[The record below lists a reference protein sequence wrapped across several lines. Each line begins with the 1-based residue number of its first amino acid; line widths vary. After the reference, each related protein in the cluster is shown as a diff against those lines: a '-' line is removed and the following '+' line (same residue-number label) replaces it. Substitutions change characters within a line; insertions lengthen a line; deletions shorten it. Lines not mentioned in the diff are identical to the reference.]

1 MANEKK
7 REWMCWEALW
17 VVMISSRCLILIF
30 SVWREETHVNCFGI
44 RLEQP
49 TSLGELREGK
59 NPWPSDLEVDFVPC
73 ACSFPAS
80 DSAALSVITA
90 ETTKESLKNIDF
102 IWVTY
107 VTGKKRS
114 ETVMYWFFTQLENQS
129 QVAPRIDFLH
139 VILNTATGSA
149 DCAVA

>member
-1 MANEKK
+1 
-7 REWMCWEALW
+7 
-17 VVMISSRCLILIF
+17 MISSRCLILIF
-30 SVWREETHVNCFGI
+30 SGWTEETHVNCFGI

-90 ETTKESLKNIDF
+90 ETTNESF
-102 IWVTY
+102 
-107 VTGKKRS
+107 KK
-114 ETVMYWFFTQLENQS
+114 Y
-129 QVAPRIDFLH
+129 
-139 VILNTATGSA
+139 
-149 DCAVA
+149 